1 MKEFNK
7 ILYDILLKIE
17 FNETN
22 NKQFKLNFNLIK
34 KYFNQ
39 FEDQK
44 NSEFIELE
52 SYFLSFFD
60 YCFDLPLDKMIK
72 KAISFKY

>member
-52 SYFLSFFD
+52 SYFLSFLIIVLIF
-60 YCFDLPLDKMIK
+60 LLIK
-72 KAISFKY
+72 